1 MSSTATPNR
10 REKPAAKQVRTRVRN
25 GGERFWGHA
34 DFPALPAGAV
44 SQALSRLSHAGEL
57 QRVHKGVYYR
67 GRPTVV
73 GPSRPERLT
82 SAARASRARLQ
93 PAGLTAA
100 NLLGFTSQN
109 SARGEFA
116 VSAPA
121 SPSSLAGARVF
132 AGRPHGRESLTDSEI
147 ALLEFL
153 RDRGATSDL
162 SGPAT
167 CARLLELLA
176 DRQSFARLAGAAL
189 DEPPRVRAMLG
200 AAGEQLGVLGRPL
213 QRLRASLNPLSRYDF
228 GKLACLETSQSWQA
242 K

>member
-1 MSSTATPNR
+1 MTTPNR
-10 REKPAAKQVRTRVRN
+10 REKPAAKQVRSRVRN
-25 GGERFWGHA
+25 GGERFWGHT
-34 DFPALPAGAV
+34 DFPTLPAAAV
-44 SQALSRLSHAGEL
+44 SQALSRLTHAGEL

-73 GPSRPERLT
+73 GASRPERLA
-82 SAARASRARLQ
+82 SAAKASRARLQ

-100 NLLGFTSQN
+100 NWLGFTPQN
-109 SARGEFA
+109 PARGEFA

-121 SPSSLAGARVF
+121 APSSLADARVF
-132 AGRPHGRESLTDSEI
+132 ARRPPSRESLTDSEA

-162 SGPAT
+162 SDVAT
-167 CARLLELLA
+167 CTRLLELLA
-176 DRQSFARLAGAAL
+176 DRRSFARLAGVAL
-189 DEPPRVRAMLG
+189 DEPPRVRAILG
-200 AAGEQLGVLGRPL
+200 AAGEQQGMSGRPL

-228 GKLACLETSQSWQA
+228 GRLACLETARSWQA